1 MRFLFAVGAEELY
14 VELLLVFLKLVPL
27 SLSLD
32 HEGLLEANQV
42 SLFDLLCT
50 DPGPV
55 SVTPH

>member
-1 MRFLFAVGAEELY
+1 LFAVGAEEFY
-14 VELLLVFLKLVPL
+14 VDLLLVFLKLVPL

-42 SLFDLLCT
+42 SLFDLLGT